1 MAVPGTFAAYDAKDR
16 DWRKE
21 GVVSI
26 RRPDG
31 SEQAREYFCRGY
43 EVGFHRYFDVK
54 GEPCR
59 HGGFPVSIN
68 LWLLVAKAPSS
79 YRHPR
84 YSPSRS
90 MSCRE

>member
-54 GEPCR
+54 
-59 HGGFPVSIN
+59 VSH
-68 LWLLVAKAPSS
+68 VAMADSPYRSTCGSS
-79 YRHPR
+79 
-84 YSPSRS
+84 
-90 MSCRE
+90 